1 MGESIYFTDNFFS
14 KGTTEIFNSEQEV
27 VGSLDLKS
35 AFSSSVAILDVEG
48 NIVVTGSSPFFS
60 RGWIVKNQSEQ
71 ELGKLKQRFALFSKK
86 FVYHSYDHGEY
97 EIKSEAFSK
106 EYDILDQDENLV
118 AAFKKVSGF
127 FQSPAYELSSNSSL
141 LAKEELIAVV
151 MGVNM
156 IIKRN
161 NSAGAGGGAGGS

>member
-14 KGTTEIFNSEQEV
+14 AGNTDMYNGKQER

-35 AFSSSVAILDVEG
+35 AFSSGVDILDVEG
-48 NIVVTGSSPFFS
+48 NIVVKGSFPFLS
-60 RGWIVKNQSEQ
+60 NGWIVKDQ
-71 ELGKLKQRFALFSKK
+71 EDREIGKLKQRMAFFSKK
-86 FVYHSYDHGEY
+86 FIYRTYPHGEY
-97 EIKSEAFSK
+97 EIKSDAFSK
-106 EYDILDQDENLV
+106 EYDILDQGGNLI
-118 AAFKKVSGF
+118 ATFKKISGV
-127 FQSPAYELSSNSSL
+127 FQSPAYELVSHSPL

-161 NSAGAGGGAGGS
+161 NSAAASGGGT